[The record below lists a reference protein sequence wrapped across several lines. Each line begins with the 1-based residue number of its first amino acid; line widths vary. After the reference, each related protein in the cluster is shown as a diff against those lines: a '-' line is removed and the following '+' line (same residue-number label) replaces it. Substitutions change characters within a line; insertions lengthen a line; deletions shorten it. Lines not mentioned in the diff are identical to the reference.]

1 MSVRINQ
8 SHSDS
13 LKSHKELTD
22 IGTHTHEEIDF
33 SIAEVEGARGSEL
46 SLGDRINKIET
57 TANDN
62 KITVEDHEERL
73 TNLEETV
80 TKHENRL
87 DNYER
92 DALVLVKDVATLQTN
107 QNDHEKR
114 LSLAETEIK
123 NARGAEASV
132 GDRFESLEQYID
144 EVAKQPITDL
154 SVTNP
159 VYEDATNSVVV
170 TIQAGRASI
179 NKSIV
184 DKFTQNLSIPDI
196 TANTS
201 YYIFLHEDGSYSY
214 GTDNQEPDNAIII
227 GGIDVGLSPTT
238 ALTAT
243 DFRYFLTK
251 GSVEVDVADLQ
262 EKVANLETD
271 VDGHKTSITN
281 QGKAITAMQTD
292 LDKVVREVKDSR
304 EDKNGVVYDALK
316 DRLDN
321 MQSRLELAE
330 SRGTMEHQS
339 VFHFT
344 SPPDTR
350 LSSQRDFTI
359 PKYVIGSNSAEV
371 FLDGIRMDVLDD
383 YIEYSETVIRF
394 TFDVPKEARVT
405 VIGRGSIINTTSIT
419 DYTYY
424 PDGKVHTE
432 TVTGGI
438 NRTIEYF
445 YDVNGNVERQAI
457 TESNGQ
463 LKSIEYQRDSA
474 GKVEREIN
482 NGAMYYVLQGGD
494 TYDDTDVRRRITFL
508 EGTGLDL
515 DIKYNYFSNGD
526 IESEEVYNTGVTPQL
541 LKKTSFTYNDD
552 GTVATETLIYDGQGV
567 KKTFEYDAAGNIT
580 GTRIRKVV
588 I

>member
-8 SHSDS
+8 SHESS

-22 IGTHTHEEIDF
+22 IGTRTHEEIDNAL
-33 SIAEVEGARGSEL
+33 AEIEDARGSDL
-46 SLGDRINKIET
+46 SLGDRISAIET
-57 TANDN
+57 KTNANDTTLADHGQRVTDLERQVSTN
-62 KITVEDHEERL
+62 TSHVEQAEKDI
-73 TNLEETV
+73 
-80 TKHENRL
+80 
-87 DNYER
+87 
-92 DALVLVKDVATLQTN
+92 ADVAADVSRLQIN

-114 LSLAETEIK
+114 LSLVESEIED
-123 NARGAEASV
+123 ARGTSASLNE
-132 GDRFESLEQYID
+132 RFESIEDYIE

-159 VYEDATNSVVV
+159 VYQDSTNSVQV

-179 NKSIV
+179 NKVIV
-184 DKFTQNLSIPDI
+184 DKFTQTFSIPNI
-196 TANTS
+196 AANTS

-214 GTDNQEPDNAIII
+214 STDSQEPDDAIII
-227 GGIDVGLSPTT
+227 GGVDVGLSPTT
-238 ALTAT
+238 SLSPL

-251 GSVEVDVADLQ
+251 GSVEVDVA
-262 EKVANLETD
+262 NLERKVSELETSVGEHETQLGEHD
-271 VDGHKTSITN
+271 TSITDM
-281 QGKAITAMQTD
+281 KTD
-292 LDKVVREVKDSR
+292 LTKVVKEVKDSR

-339 VFHFT
+339 VFHYT

-350 LSSQRDFTI
+350 PTVQRDFTI
-359 PKYVIGSNSAEV
+359 PKYVIGSNSVEV
-371 FLDGIRMDVLDD
+371 FLDGIRMDVGDD
-383 YIEYSETVIRF
+383 FIEYSETVIRF
-394 TFDVPKEARVT
+394 TFDVPREARVT

-438 NRTIEYF
+438 NRTTEYF
-445 YDVNGNVERQAI
+445 YDANGNVERLSI

-463 LKSIEYQRDSA
+463 TKSIEYHRDAA
-474 GKVEREIN
+474 GKVIREVN

-494 TYDDTDVRRRITFL
+494 TYDDTNVKRRLTFL

-515 DIKYNYFSNGD
+515 DIVYNYFSNGD
-526 IESEEVYNTGVTPQL
+526 IESEEVYSVGATPQL
-541 LKKTSFTYNDD
+541 LKKTSFTYNPD
-552 GTVATETLIYDGQGV
+552 GTVETETLIYDGQGV
-567 KKTFEYDAAGNIT
+567 KKTFDYDAAGNIK
-580 GTRIRKVV
+580 GVKIRKVV

>member
-22 IGTHTHEEIDF
+22 IGTHTHEEIDS

-46 SLGDRINKIET
+46 SLGDRIDKIET
-57 TANDN
+57 TANDS
-62 KITVEDHEERL
+62 KTAVEDHEERL
-73 TNLEETV
+73 TDLEETV
-80 TKHENRL
+80 ANHETRL
-87 DNYER
+87 ENAER
-92 DALVLVKDVATLQTN
+92 DALVIVKDISTLQTN

-123 NARGAEASV
+123 DARGAEASV
-132 GDRFESLEQYID
+132 GDRFDTLEQYIE

-159 VYEDATNSVVV
+159 VYEDATNSVVL

-184 DKFTQNLSIPDI
+184 DKFTQNLSIPNI
-196 TANTS
+196 AANTS

-214 GTDNQEPDNAIII
+214 GTDNQEPDDAIII

-262 EKVANLETD
+262 KKVSDLETD
-271 VDGHKTSITN
+271 VGSHETSITN

-292 LDKVVREVKDSR
+292 LDKVVGEVKDSR

-350 LSSQRDFTI
+350 LSDQRDFTI

-438 NRTIEYF
+438 NRTVEYF
-445 YDVNGNVERQAI
+445 YDAKGNVERQAI

-526 IESEEVYNTGVTPQL
+526 IESEEVYTTGVTPQL

-580 GTRIRKVV
+580 GTKIRKVV

>member
-526 IESEEVYNTGVTPQL
+526 IESEEVYTTG
-541 LKKTSFTYNDD
+541 
-552 GTVATETLIYDGQGV
+552 
-567 KKTFEYDAAGNIT
+567 
-580 GTRIRKVV
+580 
-588 I
+588 